1 MIHGAIFIPTE
12 SPMQES
18 FEHVN
23 TSPIMFILYQNIFRQ
38 RYILVQL
45 VGLENGPRGY
55 AHNMSNI

>member
-1 MIHGAIFIPTE
+1 MIYGAKFIPIE
-12 SPMQES
+12 SPMQVPL
-18 FEHVN
+18 EHVN
-23 TSPIMFILYQNIFRQ
+23 TTAIMFILNKNIFRQ

>member
-1 MIHGAIFIPTE
+1 
-12 SPMQES
+12 MQES

-23 TSPIMFILYQNIFRQ
+23 TSPIMFILYQSIFSQ

-55 AHNMSNI
+55 AHNMSNIWNWHMLF